1 MGNGSSISINSI
13 IKTHIFSNH
22 LSAFLNNNKNLGTN
36 NYISGYSSFYDDE
49 LSCKTIRPSKLSY
62 YLTHHEMLNNI
73 NDILD
78 LFNSHQMLQYNSE
91 NLYQVLLF
99 PYLYDGHH
107 NEKVS
112 LIMNDKLNDILGI
125 NNSENADRYMAIEKS
140 KTFTTNDV
148 KNIKEKEKIKVKKT
162 YYNYNSLLEKKMNLS
177 FDDLNNC
184 SETKEI
190 DECEKILTL
199 SNNINSSSNFFSMS
213 KKRMS
218 LIEEEKNSTK
228 INPYTKIVSTLAK
241 NKKLNLFQKP
251 NTIQRKETVLQAKT
265 KYSDLVR
272 NINLHIKQK
281 KSCDIPNLPI
291 KSGLF
296 SFHSQLAPN
305 IHETSL
311 RNYFQE
317 NLSPS
322 PNDKTNKKKQN
333 KRSNTQYKIDLA
345 SVPTNANTEGY
356 ILSTLNSGPAFSM
369 GRASRLTSK
378 SKKTK
383 KTNLRRS
390 SITNSNNKF
399 INKIDVLYGIDL
411 NYKERI
417 LEKKNKQITEQKKYD
432 NDTVNINSNKNTI
445 ETFQNNNKDSGLE
458 KDLDFLE
465 DLSNNSNNFGSD
477 NSYNH
482 NFLAEIVPNKVQK
495 NEMNIEKKEKVYSY
509 SKYLDMPS
517 TKEKLK
523 LCKGQ
528 N

>member
-13 IKTHIFSNH
+13 VKTHIFSNH
-22 LSAFLNNNKNLGTN
+22 ISAFLYKNKSQGTFNNM
-36 NYISGYSSFYDDE
+36 SGYNNSYEDDE
-49 LSCKTIRPSKLSY
+49 LSCKTIRPSRLCY
-62 YLTHHEMLNNI
+62 HLTNEGMINSI

-107 NEKVS
+107 NEKLS
-112 LIMNDKLNDILGI
+112 LMMNDKLNDILGI
-125 NNSENADRYMAIEKS
+125 SNIENADRYMEIEKS
-140 KTFTTNDV
+140 KTFTTNDL
-148 KNIKEKEKIKVKKT
+148 KSLKEKEKIKAKKT
-162 YYNYNSLLEKKMNLS
+162 YYNFNSLLDKKMNLS

-184 SETKEI
+184 SEKEI
-190 DECEKILTL
+190 DECEKIFTL
-199 SNNINSSSNFFSMS
+199 SNNINTTSNFFSLS

-218 LIEEEKNSTK
+218 LIEEEKN
-228 INPYTKIVSTLAK
+228 INKNSPYTRIVSSLAK
-241 NKKLNLFQKP
+241 TKKIKKLNLFQKG
-251 NTIQRKETVLQAKT
+251 NTLQRKESALQAKT

-272 NINLHIKQK
+272 NINLHMKQK
-281 KSCDIPNLPI
+281 QSCDIQNIPI

-296 SFHSQLAPN
+296 SFHSQLSPN
-305 IHETSL
+305 IHENSL

-322 PNDKTNKKKQN
+322 PNEKMNKKPHN
-333 KRSNTQYKIDLA
+333 KRSNTQYKIDLT
-345 SVPTNANTEGY
+345 SIPTNANTEGY
-356 ILSTLNSGPAFSM
+356 ILSTVNSGPTFSM

-378 SKKTK
+378 SKKTR
-383 KTNLRRS
+383 KTNVKHS
-390 SITNSNNKF
+390 SIKHSNNKF

-411 NYKERI
+411 HYKERI
-417 LEKKNKQITEQKKYD
+417 IEMKNKQITEQKKYE
-432 NDTVNINSNKNTI
+432 NDTMNSNKNTI

-477 NSYNH
+477 NSSNH
-482 NFLAEIVPNKVQK
+482 NFIGEIVSNKNLK
-495 NEMNIEKKEKVYSY
+495 NEVNQEKKVYNY

-517 TKEKLK
+517 TKQKLK
-523 LCKGQ
+523 MCKGQ